1 MTSPAVQSQAMIGY
15 GSRFQILYGGS
26 PVGTSPADWADLGE
40 VSNITLPSAN
50 VDQIDVT
57 HMQSP
62 GRTREFIDGL
72 IDAGDCS
79 FDMNYVPGSE
89 GDLILLEILAIPPG
103 RSRTQ
108 SLRVVFPDQGGG
120 NEVRA
125 FSGNLKSYEPK
136 APTDDKMTAT
146 VSWKVTSLITRSTL
160 SPAI

>member
-1 MTSPAVQSQAMIGY
+1 MTSPAASQAMIGY
-15 GSRFQILYGGS
+15 GSHFQIFYAGS
-26 PVGTSPADWADLGE
+26 PVGESPGDWIDLGE
-40 VSNITLPSAN
+40 VSNITLPSAT
-50 VDQIDVT
+50 VDQVDVT

-72 IDAGDCS
+72 IDAGECS

-103 RSRTQ
+103 TSRTQ
-108 SLRVVFPDQGGG
+108 TLRVVFPDQGGG

-125 FSGNLKSYEPK
+125 FSGNLQSYSPT
-136 APTDDKMTAT
+136 APTDDKMVAT
-146 VSWKVTSLITRSTL
+146 VTWKVTSLVQRSIL